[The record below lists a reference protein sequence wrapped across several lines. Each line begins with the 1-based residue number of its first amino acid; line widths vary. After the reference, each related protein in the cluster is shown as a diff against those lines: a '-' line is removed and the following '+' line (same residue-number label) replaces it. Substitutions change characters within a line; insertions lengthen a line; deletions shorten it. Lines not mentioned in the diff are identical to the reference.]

1 MFRQDGEL
9 PTRAKN
15 GTMVG
20 QFLFPLPKDGEPMNN
35 KYQKILAL
43 ALAAVTVFADSAV
56 PAMALEADSMSF
68 VGIRKSQTAKILD
81 NFKEKQE
88 VLLFDNTPYM
98 MGEESGLFDAQ
109 ARIKVLE
116 KVSAR
121 LDNAKS
127 QYQDRKQDLQVQKVT
142 LRNTL
147 KRLDES
153 IAESMEMIRD
163 TEIKIVKGNRNIAD
177 LQTKIADLKVK
188 IEANRKTILEYLAYV
203 YSKGDLVYAEDQ
215 DVDILKSM
223 ILNDGNFSDI
233 LTDIHYKS
241 LLESA
246 GQNFI
251 EIRRGL
257 IREYYVDTEELK
269 KEKVANLRYKTAL
282 RDRRAELESQHAYK
296 EKLLRITQGQ
306 EALFNRYLMEK
317 TARQK
322 EIENRIEEIQ
332 EGAETL
338 FSDFAK
344 RYGCFTKEDGTAVS
358 GEAAATGSGVKLLD
372 SKKCQEVRAFFEA
385 EKSLKD
391 STFLDES
398 GETNP
403 FVWPV
408 EPRYIS
414 SYYRDQSYFDSVG
427 SEHEAIDIPAAQ
439 GTEIVAP
446 ADGYVY
452 FVNPPVEGGYGYV
465 ALKHTNGFL
474 TVYGHVSE
482 VMAERFQFV
491 KAGEPFAKSGGA
503 PGTPGA
509 GVMTSG
515 AHLHLELHRSR
526 ETLDPLRFL
535 DLSHLRY
542 ESLDKKYSYKYVEDL
557 KARYGKRAN
566 LSNYETFRIVGA
578 DETERQKNLLANYAV
593 GDFKKWELWTE
604 EGVEGKVDPSFLMCV
619 GLAETGLGKNLK
631 TAYNVGNIGNTDSGG
646 TYDFASAREG
656 VYWMTKTL
664 NNKYLGKHQ
673 GIDDLSRWGN
683 KDGAIYA
690 SSSKH
695 WHTNVVRCLSA
706 LKGRFIEDDYRFR
719 LSPEEADE
727 AAIKTVVADKKTV
740 IK

>member
-1 MFRQDGEL
+1 ML
-9 PTRAKN
+9 NAA
-15 GTMVG
+15 
-20 QFLFPLPKDGEPMNN
+20 EPMNQ
-35 KYQKILAL
+35 KYKKILAL
-43 ALAAVTVFADSAV
+43 ALAAVAVFTETVV
-56 PAMALEADSMSF
+56 PASALEADSMSF
-68 VGIRKSQTAKILD
+68 VGIHKSRTAKILD
-81 NFKEKQE
+81 NFKDKQE
-88 VLLFDNTPYM
+88 ELLFDNTPYM

-109 ARIKVLE
+109 ARIQALE

-121 LDNAKS
+121 LENTKT
-127 QYQDRKQDLQVQKVT
+127 QYQERKQDLQVQKVT

-147 KRLDES
+147 KRLDDS
-153 IAESMEMIRD
+153 IDQSMEMIRD
-163 TEIKIVKGNRNIAD
+163 TEVKIVKGNRNIAD
-177 LQTKIADLKVK
+177 LQTKTEDLKTK
-188 IEANRKTILEYLAYV
+188 IEANRKTILEYLSYV
-203 YSKGDLVYAEDQ
+203 YSKGDLVYADDQ

-257 IREYYVDTEELK
+257 IKEYYLATEDLK
-269 KEKVANLRYKTAL
+269 KEKVENLRYKTAL

-317 TARQK
+317 SARQK
-322 EIENRIEEIQ
+322 EIESHIEDIQ
-332 EGAETL
+332 DGAETL

-344 RYGCFTKEDGTAVS
+344 RYGCVAGKAVADS
-358 GEAAATGSGVKLLD
+358 ASLTGSEDVKLLD
-372 SKKCQEVRAFFEA
+372 SGKCREVRSFFEA
-385 EKSLKD
+385 EKSLKN

-403 FVWPV
+403 FQWPV

-414 SYYRDQSYFDSVG
+414 AYYHDQEYYDSVG
-427 SEHEAIDIPAAQ
+427 SDHEAIDIPTPQ
-439 GTEIVAP
+439 GTDVVAP

-482 VMAERFQFV
+482 VMAQRFQFV
-491 KAGEPFAKSGGA
+491 KAGEVFAKSGGA

-509 GVMTSG
+509 GAMTSG
-515 AHLHLELHRSR
+515 PHLHLEVHRSR
-526 ETLDPLRFL
+526 ETMDPLRFL
-535 DLSHLRY
+535 DVTHLRY
-542 ESLDKKYSYKYVEDL
+542 ETLDSKYSYKYVQDL
-557 KARYGKRAN
+557 KSRYGHRAN
-566 LSNYETFRIVGA
+566 LSNFETFRILGN
-578 DETERQKNLLANYAV
+578 DETERQKYLLDNYAV
-593 GDFKKWELWTE
+593 GGFKDWDVWTE
-604 EGVEGKVDPSFLMCV
+604 EGVEGKIDPSFLMCV

-631 TAYNVGNIGNTDSGG
+631 TPYNVGNVGNTDSGG
-646 TYDFASAREG
+646 TYEFPGARDG
-656 VYWMTKTL
+656 VYWMVKTL

-673 GIDDLSRWGN
+673 GVDELSRWGN
-683 KDGAIYA
+683 KGGAIYA
-690 SSSKH
+690 SSSSH
-695 WHTNVVRCLSA
+695 WHTNVIRCLSA
-706 LKGRFIEDDYRFR
+706 LKGRFIEDDYKFR

-727 AAIKTVVADKKTV
+727 AAIATVVSTDKKTV
-740 IK
+740 TK

>member
-1 MFRQDGEL
+1 
-9 PTRAKN
+9 
-15 GTMVG
+15 
-20 QFLFPLPKDGEPMNN
+20 MNN

-358 GEAAATGSGVKLLD
+358 GEAATTGSGVKLLD

-491 KAGEPFAKSGGA
+491 KAGELFAKSGGA

>member
-1 MFRQDGEL
+1 
-9 PTRAKN
+9 
-15 GTMVG
+15 
-20 QFLFPLPKDGEPMNN
+20 MNT
-35 KYQKILAL
+35 KYKKILAL
-43 ALAAVTVFADSAV
+43 ALAAVAVFTETVV
-56 PAMALEADSMSF
+56 PASALEADSMSF

-81 NFKEKQE
+81 NFKDKQE

-121 LDNAKS
+121 LENTKT
-127 QYQDRKQDLQVQKVT
+127 QYQDRKQYLQVQKVT

-147 KRLDES
+147 KRLDDS
-153 IAESMEMIRD
+153 IEQSMEMIRD

-257 IREYYVDTEELK
+257 IKEYYVDTEALK
-269 KEKVANLRYKTAL
+269 KEKVENLRYKTAL

-317 TARQK
+317 SARQK
-322 EIENRIEEIQ
+322 EIENHIEEIQ
-332 EGAETL
+332 DGAETL

-344 RYGCFTKEDGTAVS
+344 RYGCVTKDGETTSSKEVS
-358 GEAAATGSGVKLLD
+358 GTGSESDVKLLD
-372 SKKCQEVRAFFEA
+372 SKKCQEVRQFFEA
-385 EKSLKD
+385 EKTLKD
-391 STFLDES
+391 SAFLDES

-408 EPRYIS
+408 DPRYVS
-414 SYYRDQSYFDSVG
+414 SYFHDQSYYDSVG

-446 ADGYVY
+446 ADAYVY

-491 KAGEPFAKSGGA
+491 KA
-503 PGTPGA
+503 
-509 GVMTSG
+509 
-515 AHLHLELHRSR
+515 
-526 ETLDPLRFL
+526 
-535 DLSHLRY
+535 
-542 ESLDKKYSYKYVEDL
+542 
-557 KARYGKRAN
+557 
-566 LSNYETFRIVGA
+566 
-578 DETERQKNLLANYAV
+578 
-593 GDFKKWELWTE
+593 
-604 EGVEGKVDPSFLMCV
+604 
-619 GLAETGLGKNLK
+619 
-631 TAYNVGNIGNTDSGG
+631 
-646 TYDFASAREG
+646 
-656 VYWMTKTL
+656 
-664 NNKYLGKHQ
+664 
-673 GIDDLSRWGN
+673 
-683 KDGAIYA
+683 
-690 SSSKH
+690 
-695 WHTNVVRCLSA
+695 
-706 LKGRFIEDDYRFR
+706 
-719 LSPEEADE
+719 
-727 AAIKTVVADKKTV
+727 
-740 IK
+740 

>member
-1 MFRQDGEL
+1 
-9 PTRAKN
+9 
-15 GTMVG
+15 
-20 QFLFPLPKDGEPMNN
+20 MNT
-35 KYQKILAL
+35 KYKKILAL
-43 ALAAVTVFADSAV
+43 ALAAVAVFTETVV
-56 PAMALEADSMSF
+56 PVSALEADSMSF

-121 LDNAKS
+121 LENAKT
-127 QYQDRKQDLQVQKVT
+127 QYQSRKQDLQVQKVT

-147 KRLDES
+147 KRLDDS
-153 IAESMEMIRD
+153 IGQSMEMIRD
-163 TEIKIVKGNRNIAD
+163 TEIKIVKGNRKIAD

-257 IREYYVDTEELK
+257 IKEYYVDTEALK
-269 KEKVANLRYKTAL
+269 KEKVENLRYKTAL

-317 TARQK
+317 SARQK
-322 EIENRIEEIQ
+322 EIESHIEEIQ
-332 EGAETL
+332 DGAETL

-344 RYGCFTKEDGTAVS
+344 RYGCVTKS
-358 GEAAATGSGVKLLD
+358 GETSSVKDASGTGTESDVKLLD
-372 SKKCQEVRAFFEA
+372 SKKCQEVRQFFEA
-385 EKSLKD
+385 EKTLKD

-408 EPRYIS
+408 DPRYVS
-414 SYYRDQSYFDSVG
+414 SYFHDQSYYDSVG
-427 SEHEAIDIPAAQ
+427 SEHEAIDIPVAQ

-446 ADGYVY
+446 ADAYVY

-482 VMAERFQFV
+482 VMAERFQFI

-515 AHLHLELHRSR
+515 AHLHLEVHRSR
-526 ETLDPLRFL
+526 EAMDPLRFL
-535 DLSHLRY
+535 DLTHLRY
-542 ESLDKKYSYKYVEDL
+542 ETLDPKYSYKYVQDL
-557 KARYGKRAN
+557 KSRYGKRAN
-566 LSNYETFRIVGA
+566 LSNYETFRIAGN
-578 DETERQKNLLANYAV
+578 DEAERQKYLLANYAV
-593 GDFKKWELWTE
+593 GEFKNWDVWTE
-604 EGVEGKVDPSFLMCV
+604 EGVEGKIDPSFLMCV

-631 TAYNVGNIGNTDSGG
+631 TAYNVGNVGNTDSGG
-646 TYDFASAREG
+646 TYDFPNAREG
-656 VYWMTKTL
+656 IYWMAKTL

-673 GIDDLSRWGN
+673 GVDDLSRWGN

-695 WHTNVVRCLSA
+695 WHTNVVRCLSS
-706 LKGRFIEDDYRFR
+706 LKGRFIEDDYKFR

-727 AAIKTVVADKKTV
+727 AAIKTVVSADKKTV

>member
-1 MFRQDGEL
+1 
-9 PTRAKN
+9 
-15 GTMVG
+15 MVG

-358 GEAAATGSGVKLLD
+358 GEAATTGSGVKLLD

>member
-1 MFRQDGEL
+1 
-9 PTRAKN
+9 
-15 GTMVG
+15 
-20 QFLFPLPKDGEPMNN
+20 MNN
-35 KYQKILAL
+35 KYKKILAI
-43 ALAAVTVFADSAV
+43 AIAAMFAMTDSAL
-56 PAMALEADSMSF
+56 PTMALEADSMSF

-116 KVSAR
+116 KVSDR
-121 LDNAKS
+121 LENAKS
-127 QYQDRKQDLQVQKVT
+127 QYQDRKQGLQVQKVT

-147 KRLDES
+147 KRLDDS

-163 TEIKIVKGNRNIAD
+163 TEIKIVKGNRNIAE

-358 GEAAATGSGVKLLD
+358 GEAATTGSGVKLLD

>member
-1 MFRQDGEL
+1 
-9 PTRAKN
+9 
-15 GTMVG
+15 
-20 QFLFPLPKDGEPMNN
+20 MNN

-358 GEAAATGSGVKLLD
+358 GEAATTGSGVKLLD

>member
-1 MFRQDGEL
+1 
-9 PTRAKN
+9 
-15 GTMVG
+15 
-20 QFLFPLPKDGEPMNN
+20 MNN
-35 KYQKILAL
+35 KYQKILAT
-43 ALAAVTVFADSAV
+43 ALASVFAMADSAL
-56 PAMALEADSMSF
+56 PAMALEADTMSF

-109 ARIKVLE
+109 ARVKVLE
-116 KVSAR
+116 KVSDR
-121 LDNAKS
+121 LENAKS
-127 QYQDRKQDLQVQKVT
+127 QYQERKQDLQVQKVT

-147 KRLDES
+147 KRLDDS
-153 IAESMEMIRD
+153 IAQSMEMIRD

-177 LQTKIADLKVK
+177 LETKIADLKVK

-306 EALFNRYLMEK
+306 EALFNRFLMEK

-322 EIENRIEEIQ
+322 EIENRINEIQ
-332 EGAETL
+332 ESAETL

-344 RYGCFTKEDGTAVS
+344 RYGCVTKDGDSAASAENSETLS
-358 GEAAATGSGVKLLD
+358 GSKVLD

-391 STFLDES
+391 SSFLDES

-403 FVWPV
+403 FIWPV
-408 EPRYIS
+408 EPRYVS
-414 SYYRDQSYFDSVG
+414 SYYRDQSYYDSVG

-446 ADGYVY
+446 ADAYVY
-452 FVNPPVEGGYGYV
+452 FINPPVEGGYGYV

-482 VMAERFQFV
+482 VSVERFQFV
-491 KAGEPFAKSGGA
+491 KA
-503 PGTPGA
+503 
-509 GVMTSG
+509 
-515 AHLHLELHRSR
+515 
-526 ETLDPLRFL
+526 
-535 DLSHLRY
+535 
-542 ESLDKKYSYKYVEDL
+542 
-557 KARYGKRAN
+557 
-566 LSNYETFRIVGA
+566 
-578 DETERQKNLLANYAV
+578 
-593 GDFKKWELWTE
+593 
-604 EGVEGKVDPSFLMCV
+604 
-619 GLAETGLGKNLK
+619 
-631 TAYNVGNIGNTDSGG
+631 
-646 TYDFASAREG
+646 
-656 VYWMTKTL
+656 
-664 NNKYLGKHQ
+664 
-673 GIDDLSRWGN
+673 
-683 KDGAIYA
+683 
-690 SSSKH
+690 
-695 WHTNVVRCLSA
+695 
-706 LKGRFIEDDYRFR
+706 
-719 LSPEEADE
+719 
-727 AAIKTVVADKKTV
+727 
-740 IK
+740 

>member
-1 MFRQDGEL
+1 
-9 PTRAKN
+9 
-15 GTMVG
+15 
-20 QFLFPLPKDGEPMNN
+20 MNN

-391 STFLDES
+391 SAFLDES

-403 FVWPV
+403 FIWPV